1 MKDKLTLG
9 SLFDGSG
16 GFPLGGV
23 INGIEPI
30 WASEIE
36 PYPLRVTSA
45 RFPNM
50 KQYGDVTKING
61 AEVEPVD
68 IITFGSPCQDLSIS
82 GLRKGIIEGSR
93 SNLFFEA
100 IRIIKEMREHD
111 KELGRTGIDVRP
123 RFAVFE
129 NVCGALSSCGGG
141 DFREVLQSFFDIN
154 GCDITIPRPPH
165 GKWLDSGAVVDR
177 ETGTSL
183 CWRVYD
189 LQFWGCPQRRRRV
202 YLVCD
207 FGSANAG
214 ELLFEQI
221 PPVKDGLLGDIEQ
234 SIKAWKDF
242 TNNAERST

>member
-1 MKDKLTLG
+1 MIK
-9 SLFDGSG
+9 
-16 GFPLGGV
+16 
-23 INGIEPI
+23 N
-30 WASEIE
+30 SEGQVSM
-36 PYPLRVTSA
+36 LDLDSQ
-45 RFPNM
+45 FLKM
-50 KQYGDVTKING
+50 F
-61 AEVEPVD
+61 AEH
-68 IITFGSPCQDLSIS
+68 CQ
-82 GLRKGIIEGSR
+82 
-93 SNLFFEA
+93 
-100 IRIIKEMREHD
+100 
-111 KELGRTGIDVRP
+111 V
-123 RFAVFE
+123 V
-129 NVCGALSSCGGG
+129 GGG